1 MILGGQCVNAF
12 CATRPPG
19 HHAGRELH
27 PMKAISN
34 GFCILNTAA
43 CAALYATTPLSEHG
57 PGLKRVSQS
66 GRRLNLA
73 PRMDVTLLFILV
85 RANRHSFCS
94 CYFRFA
100 SLTLMS
106 TMETELKVRYN
117 SLRKKNN
124 DSHRKVTH
132 FNPIVSPKISSAR
145 RMILASC
152 TFHCTQVV
160 HISMAT
166 SQKTRTRN
174 AGQVLAAVSEK
185 RMASFLVVAV
195 TPRLTREC

>member
-34 GFCILNTAA
+34 GFCILNTVA

-57 PGLKRVSQS
+57 PGLKRVSQT
-66 GRRLNLA
+66 GMRLTLA
-73 PRMDVTLLFILV
+73 PRMDVTPLFILV

-106 TMETELKVRYN
+106 TMETELKVRFN
-117 SLRKKNN
+117 SLRKK
-124 DSHRKVTH
+124 KKT
-132 FNPIVSPKISSAR
+132 
-145 RMILASC
+145 M
-152 TFHCTQVV
+152 T
-160 HISMAT
+160 AT
-166 SQKTRTRN
+166 VRSLT
-174 AGQVLAAVSEK
+174 
-185 RMASFLVVAV
+185 
-195 TPRLTREC
+195 LTRLFLRRYPLPDVRSSLLVRFIARGWCTHQWLRVRRLGPGIQDKCRRQPTKRGWHLSGSMR

>member
-1 MILGGQCVNAF
+1 MGVVIYSMVSRSNLATCPLPLYQPGGSRGSYTAAVAGVAAAIKGVDMILGGQCVNAF

-34 GFCILNTAA
+34 GFCILNTVA

-66 GRRLNLA
+66 GMRLTLA
-73 PRMDVTLLFILV
+73 PRMDVTPLFILV

-106 TMETELKVRYN
+106 TMETELKVSFN
-117 SLRKKNN
+117 SLRKK
-124 DSHRKVTH
+124 K
-132 FNPIVSPKISSAR
+132 KK
-145 RMILASC
+145 
-152 TFHCTQVV
+152 Q
-160 HISMAT
+160 
-166 SQKTRTRN
+166 
-174 AGQVLAAVSEK
+174 
-185 RMASFLVVAV
+185 
-195 TPRLTREC
+195 